1 MESVRKKLKVGKG
14 FFELFGY
21 DFIIDE
27 DFNTWLIEVNTN
39 PCIEESSRIL
49 KVLLPRMIDDMLKLS
64 VDTYFS
70 DFNPK
75 RGNKVLE
82 TIPEAAAPTIF
93 PVEGYND
100 EENMWEF
107 MCKLS
112 D

>member
-1 MESVRKKLKVGKG
+1 
-14 FFELFGY
+14 
-21 DFIIDE
+21 
-27 DFNTWLIEVNTN
+27 
-39 PCIEESSRIL
+39 
-49 KVLLPRMIDDMLKLS
+49 MLKLS

-82 TIPEAAAPTIF
+82 TIPEASAATIF
-93 PVEGYND
+93 PVEGYKD
-100 EENMWEF
+100 DENMWEF

>member
-1 MESVRKKLKVGKG
+1 
-14 FFELFGY
+14 
-21 DFIIDE
+21 
-27 DFNTWLIEVNTN
+27 
-39 PCIEESSRIL
+39 
-49 KVLLPRMIDDMLKLS
+49 MLKLS

>member
-1 MESVRKKLKVGKG
+1 
-14 FFELFGY
+14 
-21 DFIIDE
+21 
-27 DFNTWLIEVNTN
+27 
-39 PCIEESSRIL
+39 
-49 KVLLPRMIDDMLKLS
+49 MIDDMLKLS

-82 TIPEAAAPTIF
+82 TIPEAAAATIF
-93 PVEGYND
+93 PVEGYHD